1 MKDFRVRLTEPGW
14 VLLVLRAFLAV
25 VYLDGGIS
33 KIADSRFLDDSSPV
47 SMHASVVAIKPL
59 SPIGGLFGPV
69 VDHSFAFGLLMAIG
83 ELAVGIGMVLGLFV
97 RVAAAGGMLLALSLW
112 LTVSW
117 GANPWFTSADLV
129 YLFAFT
135 PLLLAGSGGVLS
147 LDGWLAQA
155 ARAHPG
161 RSEDRTRRALV
172 AGAAGVG
179 ALVVLGAASLTRKS
193 TPSSTADAGDSGD
206 TPAPT
211 TPAAGSSEAA
221 GSPGAASSP
230 AVGAELVKA
239 SDVPVGKGKQVIDPV
254 SGNPDLGAPAHIR
267 QFHGV
272 RRGMSTSGLP
282 GQLRVGVERVQL
294 PLSRLALQ
302 LHRQTRAGAG
312 HARSRP
318 GRRPGGRRR
327 CAPRLT
333 PTHG

>member
-1 MKDFRVRLTEPGW
+1 
-14 VLLVLRAFLAV
+14 
-25 VYLDGGIS
+25 
-33 KIADSRFLDDSSPV
+33 
-47 SMHASVVAIKPL
+47 
-59 SPIGGLFGPV
+59 
-69 VDHSFAFGLLMAIG
+69 
-83 ELAVGIGMVLGLFV
+83 
-97 RVAAAGGMLLALSLW
+97 MLLALSLW

-193 TPSSTADAGDSGD
+193 TPSATADAGDSGD

-211 TPAAGSSEAA
+211 TPAAGSSAAA

-254 SGNPDLGAPAHIR
+254 SGNPTWVL
-267 QFHGV
+267 QL
-272 RRGMSTSGLP
+272 TSGNFTAFDAVCPHQGCPVNFVSASSGFSCPCHGSRFSSTGKLEQGP
-282 GQLRVGVERVQL
+282 ATRGLGPVSVQVVDGVV
-294 PLSRLALQ
+294 
-302 LHRQTRAGAG
+302 HRG
-312 HARSRP
+312 
-318 GRRPGGRRR
+318 
-327 CAPRLT
+327 
-333 PTHG
+333 